1 MQCIIDSSINVS
13 MGKRGE
19 RGGAGALACVVGC
32 VVDFQFHT
40 HRWMSAFYRLTHLSA
55 KCHPELT
62 PVQSVPAAIFIT
74 CAVIKMYFLPMCSLM
89 GSIRSCSRGGHSR
102 TSLPLTLPLSLLLT
116 LSFSLS
122 LTLSFTLCPSLSPLG
137 QLLSR
142 GHNST
147 SSSTSSA
154 SSLPTSSIFHQ
165 KKKC

>member
-1 MQCIIDSSINVS
+1 MEQSEREREKERGGLLQCIIDSSINVS

-19 RGGAGALACVVGC
+19 SGGAGALACVVGC

-102 TSLPLTLPLSLLLT
+102 TSLPLSLPFT
-116 LSFSLS
+116 LSFSLP
-122 LTLSFTLCPSLSPLG
+122 LTLFFTLCPSLS
-137 QLLSR
+137 LSPWAAAVA
-142 GHNST
+142 G
-147 SSSTSSA
+147 
-154 SSLPTSSIFHQ
+154 P
-165 KKKC
+165 

>member
-1 MQCIIDSSINVS
+1 MTASGRGASIKAATKQLITTTKMWNRAREKGREREGGLLQCIIDSSINVS

-102 TSLPLTLPLSLLLT
+102 TSLS
-116 LSFSLS
+116 
-122 LTLSFTLCPSLSPLG
+122 LCPSLCHSLSP
-137 QLLSR
+137 SP
-142 GHNST
+142 
-147 SSSTSSA
+147 
-154 SSLPTSSIFHQ
+154 SL
-165 KKKC
+165 